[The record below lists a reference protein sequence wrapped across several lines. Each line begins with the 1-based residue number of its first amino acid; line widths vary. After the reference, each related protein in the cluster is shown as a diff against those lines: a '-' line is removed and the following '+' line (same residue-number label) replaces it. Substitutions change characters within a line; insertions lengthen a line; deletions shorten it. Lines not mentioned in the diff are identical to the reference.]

1 MHIIPSGKPT
11 LPTGQHDRRALAAW
25 LRRDGTLPDFECH
38 IACVKQPEAD
48 APFVES
54 RLALGR
60 AFYDT
65 ILEHIEYSVETN
77 TYLTHFEVKLY
88 AHIRQKHC
96 KYIVSYDTS
105 VQILDVF

>member
-65 ILEHIEYSVETN
+65 ILD
-77 TYLTHFEVKLY
+77 
-88 AHIRQKHC
+88 RR
-96 KYIVSYDTS
+96 VSEPDTTT
-105 VQILDVF
+105 